1 MANYIYKIKSVK
13 YGTPTGSNTMP
24 ASGSLTAL
32 PYTVKGSVQLS
43 ETDGQTEEYKVD
55 QLTDPIMVV
64 ATESGKLEAQMKFY
78 DMDYTAM
85 AALKGGVGNASGYAP
100 ASGAVN
106 VLKALQIDTVSG
118 HRFDFYN
125 AHLLTKIGPS
135 GSSDGLLTLDTKVT
149 ALAATDGAGSWHV
162 GPIS

>member
-13 YGTPTGSNTMP
+13 YGTATGSNTMP

-32 PYTVKGSVQLS
+32 PYTVKGSVVLTESDS
-43 ETDGQTEEYKVD
+43 ETQEFEVD

-64 ATESGKLEAQMKFY
+64 ATKAGKLTAEMKFY

-106 VLKALQIDTVSG
+106 VLKAIQIDTVSG

-125 AHLLTKIGPS
+125 GHMQTKIGS
-135 GSSDGLLTLDTKVT
+135 AGSSDGLMTLDTKVT
-149 ALAATDGAGSWHV
+149 ALASTDGAGSWHV
-162 GPIS
+162 GPIV